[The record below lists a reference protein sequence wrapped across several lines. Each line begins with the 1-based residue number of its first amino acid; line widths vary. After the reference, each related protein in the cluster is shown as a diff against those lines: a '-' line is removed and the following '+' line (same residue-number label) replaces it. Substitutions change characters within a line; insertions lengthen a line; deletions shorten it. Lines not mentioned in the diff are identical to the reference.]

1 MGSLPDIF
9 TELTG
14 KFEEILGDLIDWI
27 VSLSAGSSAPE
38 TPEVPD
44 ATTPPAAAE

>member
-1 MGSLPDIF
+1 MGSLTDIF

-14 KFEEILGDLIDWI
+14 KFEEIFGDLIDWI

-38 TPEVPD
+38 APADPTPP
-44 ATTPPAAAE
+44 TTPAE

>member
-9 TELTG
+9 TELTA
-14 KFEEILGDLIDWI
+14 KFEEIFGDLIDWI

-38 TPEVPD
+38 TPEP
-44 ATTPPAAAE
+44 TPTPTPEPTA